1 MTGVLR
7 TTTVPKETEVI
18 ERKGVVDLLH
28 NMEYRG
34 AGGGSITSGRGSA
47 IIFKGFIFSF

>member
-1 MTGVLR
+1 M
-7 TTTVPKETEVI
+7 
-18 ERKGVVDLLH
+18 VDVLH

-34 AGGGSITSGRGSA
+34 ADGPSITSGRGIA